1 MLRGGFDFSCIVGR
15 SPAIKEVI
23 SLLEKVVEVD
33 TPVLITG
40 PSGTGKELVA
50 RAIHFNSHRKNKN
63 FIAINCAAL
72 NENLLESELFGHVR
86 GSFTGAIKDKIG
98 VFEAATGG
106 TLLLDEVGELEQSI
120 QAKLLRVLQEGTFL
134 PVGSVIEKK
143 VDVRILTATN
153 RNLLEMVEQGKFR
166 EDLYYRLN
174 VINIKLPSL
183 YERKEDIMPIVDHLL
198 DKLAE
203 QKNIKKKA
211 ITTEAA
217 NLLQEHKWKG
227 NIRELENEIERML
240 VLGKDDEI
248 LGIDLLSHQIKENEA
263 NDNEHKGTLKSAIE
277 SLEKQMIKQ
286 TLERKNGNKS
296 HAAKELGISRSNL
309 IAKVQHYKLE

>member
-1 MLRGGFDFSCIVGR
+1 M
-15 SPAIKEVI
+15 
-23 SLLEKVVEVD
+23 LEKVVEVD